1 MLASD
6 KAEKWVLQGDI
17 LNLQE
22 LLRSWHQAMHASPPT
37 PGLHLVLTLKL
48 QGVGVGG
55 GVEGGPVGG
64 PGWEEADHLRAQ
76 DNS

>member
-37 PGLHLVLTLKL
+37 PGLHLVLTLEL
-48 QGVGVGG
+48 QGVGVGWRG
-55 GVEGGPVGG
+55 LGRSRGRALVGG
-64 PGWEEADHLRAQ
+64 A
-76 DNS
+76 